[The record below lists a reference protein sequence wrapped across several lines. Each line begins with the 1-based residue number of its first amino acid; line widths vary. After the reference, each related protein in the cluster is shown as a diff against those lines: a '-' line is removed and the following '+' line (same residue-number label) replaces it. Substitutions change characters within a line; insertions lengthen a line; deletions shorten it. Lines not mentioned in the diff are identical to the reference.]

1 MKGDNKMNA
10 NITKF
15 IDYLKENPEKKE
27 QLMEALKNLPR
38 DVTEETVLNDILAP
52 AAKEAGTDLTL
63 DDVKEFV
70 KTSETVPLTEEQ
82 MEEVSGGFVLAAFI
96 VAGIGGAIAGAI
108 AYYEMKR

>member
-1 MKGDNKMNA
+1 MNE
-10 NITKF
+10 NMSKLV
-15 IDYLKENPEKKE
+15 DYLKENPEKQE
-27 QLMEALKNLPR
+27 QVMEALKNLPR

-52 AAKEAGTDLTL
+52 VAKEAGTDLTL

-70 KTSETVPLTEEQ
+70 KSSEATPLTEEQ

-108 AYYEMKR
+108 TYYEMQR